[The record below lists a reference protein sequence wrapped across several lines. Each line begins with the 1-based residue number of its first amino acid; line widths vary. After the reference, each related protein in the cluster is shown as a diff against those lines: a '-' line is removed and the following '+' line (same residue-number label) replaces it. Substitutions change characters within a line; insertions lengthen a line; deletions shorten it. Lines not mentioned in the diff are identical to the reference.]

1 MTCIIFMSVLVG
13 RSGSFFL
20 KKYIKQMYKINEHSC
35 RLSVGEAAFSAGS
48 VKKKRALNQGPLF
61 MLFKKD

>member
-1 MTCIIFMSVLVG
+1 
-13 RSGSFFL
+13 
-20 KKYIKQMYKINEHSC
+20 MYKINDHSC
-35 RLSVGEAAFSAGS
+35 RFSTGEATVPDG

>member
-1 MTCIIFMSVLVG
+1 
-13 RSGSFFL
+13 
-20 KKYIKQMYKINEHSC
+20 MYKINEHSC
-35 RLSVGEAAFSAGS
+35 RLSVGEAAFSAWS